1 METCNPVDAHE
12 EIYRWIKAID
22 INNPSRHDHYEELPN
37 GFLEIKSAAFCAG
50 EKLSADVA
58 SINSFDAEKTKRPGC
73 DTDGV
78 IGLIV
83 GEVVNNISMKD
94 ENMGGIIDHDIV
106 VKHDPIPG
114 NKAHALICM
123 KPRENIPH
131 KISGGRTKRAFSQM
145 RKSLAKLVNE
155 NCSLRIPPKTV
166 K

>member
-1 METCNPVDAHE
+1 METCNSVDAHE

-22 INNPSRHDHYEELPN
+22 INNPSRNDHYKEFPN
-37 GFLEIKSAAFCAG
+37 GFLEIQSAAFRAG

-83 GEVVNNISMKD
+83 DKVVNIIMEDKNT
-94 ENMGGIIDHDIV
+94 GVIDHDIV
-106 VKHDPIPG
+106 VKHDPEPD

-123 KPRENIPH
+123 NPRQNITQE
-131 KISGGRTKRAFSQM
+131 ITGGRTERAFSQM

-155 NCSLRIPPKTV
+155 NLSLRIPPKTIM
-166 K
+166 